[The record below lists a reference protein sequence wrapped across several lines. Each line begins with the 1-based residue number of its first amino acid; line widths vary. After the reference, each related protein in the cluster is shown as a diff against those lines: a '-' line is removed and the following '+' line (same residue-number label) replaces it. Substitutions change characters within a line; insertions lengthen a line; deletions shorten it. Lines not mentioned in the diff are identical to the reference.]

1 MAHMKPEILFS
12 RCARIALM
20 LDEGKYNRTQ
30 MAAALGVSV
39 PTVARYLSLF
49 RQKFRVNIGLR
60 VAPAGQ
66 AGVARARGRSGSL
79 YIVDW
84 GLVKREKA
92 LRLCRAFLRANPD
105 KQDPDN
111 ADLFKFLCCR
121 PEEELP
127 KLASPAKA
135 QLVNLE

>member
-12 RCARIALM
+12 RCARIILM

-30 MAAALGVSV
+30 MAAILGVSV

-49 RQKFRVNIGLR
+49 REKFKVTIGFRVD
-60 VAPAGQ
+60 PAGRG
-66 AGVARARGRSGSL
+66 GVVRARGRSGSL
-79 YIVDW
+79 FVADW

-105 KQDPDN
+105 KADPDN

-121 PEEELP
+121 PEEDLP
-127 KLASPAKA
+127 SLTAPAKA
-135 QLVNLE
+135 QLVDLQ